1 MLNVKHKSSSVND
14 LIVTESDLIHPVTD
28 LDLEKDV
35 TRPIMLSWYCHN
47 SKLLLK
53 LENIKFLNLS
63 TILVCI

>member
-35 TRPIMLSWYCHN
+35 TRPIMLS
-47 SKLLLK
+47 
-53 LENIKFLNLS
+53 
-63 TILVCI
+63 